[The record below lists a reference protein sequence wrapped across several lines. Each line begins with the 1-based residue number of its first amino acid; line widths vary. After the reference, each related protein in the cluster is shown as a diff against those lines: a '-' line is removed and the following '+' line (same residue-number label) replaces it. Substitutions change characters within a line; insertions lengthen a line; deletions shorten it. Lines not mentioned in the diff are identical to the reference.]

1 MTLPVYGVTG
11 LPCSGKSCAASLI
24 ADGRVDG
31 VRGVLFKADD
41 VGHDVLTRPDVV
53 VALRQRFGDDAF
65 RNTDAAAV
73 RRAIAERVFSDR
85 RELVWL
91 ESLVHPLVTADL
103 DAVITMNTPERPV
116 VMEAALLFEAGM
128 DDRSD
133 VILLVEASFE
143 TRLRRAEGRGWDRA
157 ELERRERRQIPLF
170 EAALQGRNSGKIIR
184 VQNDAD
190 DDGLAERIRDALV
203 PFHHGLRGS
212 Q

>member
-1 MTLPVYGVTG
+1 MTWPVYGVTG
-11 LPCSGKSCAASLI
+11 LPCSGKSYAAGLL
-24 ADGRVDG
+24 ADGQVDG

-53 VALRQRFGDDAF
+53 VALRERFGDDAF
-65 RNTDAAAV
+65 RDSDAAAV

-91 ESLVHPLVTADL
+91 EGLVHPLVTADL
-103 DAVITMNTPERPV
+103 DAVITANTPERPV

-143 TRLRRAEGRGWDRA
+143 TRLRRAEGRGWDRE

-170 EAALQGRNSGKIIR
+170 EAALHGRNSGKIIR

-190 DDGLAERIRDALV
+190 DDGLAGRIRDALV
-203 PFHHGLRGS
+203 TFHNGLRGS
-212 Q
+212 L

>member
-1 MTLPVYGVTG
+1 MTCPVYGVTG
-11 LPCSGKSCAASLI
+11 LPCSGKSYAAALL

-31 VRGVLFKADD
+31 VRGVLVKADD

-53 VALRQRFGDDAF
+53 LALRQRFGDDAF
-65 RNTDAAAV
+65 RDTDAAAV

-85 RELVWL
+85 DELAWL
-91 ESLVHPLVTADL
+91 ERLVHPLVTAEA
-103 DAVITMNTPERPV
+103 DAVIARNTPERPV

-143 TRLRRAEGRGWDRA
+143 TRLRRAERRGWDRT

-170 EAALQGRNSGKIIR
+170 EAALQGRNRGKIIR
-184 VQNDAD
+184 VRNDAD
-190 DDGLAERIRDALV
+190 DDGLAGRIRDALARYHNGV
-203 PFHHGLRGS
+203 GESP
-212 Q
+212 

>member
-1 MTLPVYGVTG
+1 MTRPVYGVTG
-11 LPCSGKSCAASLI
+11 LPCSGKSYAAGLL

-31 VRGVLFKADD
+31 VQGVLFKADD

-53 VALRQRFGDDAF
+53 LALRHRFGDEAIRDG
-65 RNTDAAAV
+65 DAAAV

-91 ESLVHPLVTADL
+91 ESLVHPLVTAEA
-103 DAVITMNTPERPV
+103 DAVIAANTAERPV

-143 TRLRRAEGRGWDRA
+143 TRLARAERRGWNRA

-170 EAALQGRNSGKIIR
+170 EAALQGRNRGKIIR
-184 VQNDAD
+184 VRNDAD
-190 DDGLAERIRDALV
+190 DDGLAGRIQDALV
-203 PFHHGLRGS
+203 PFQNSLRG
-212 Q
+212 